1 MRYFL
6 FFAFTLFFACNSK
19 LETVETTNDFGY
31 LIKYQRSKT
40 DFAKQ
45 GLYTAFYPSGEK
57 YEEANYLNDTLHG
70 ERKLYYESGDLEL
83 VENYNMG
90 AIDAA
95 FNRYF
100 QDGTLQQEG
109 VYKDNI
115 AVGEWK
121 KYYKNGQLE
130 ELVTLVD
137 NEENGPF
144 QEFYENG
151 NMKAE
156 GNYKGFDEEANRP
169 REHGLLKMYDEEG
182 TLVKKMNCELG
193 ICRTIWT
200 LEDGDVK
207 KD

>member
-1 MRYFL
+1 MRYIVFL
-6 FFAFTLFFACNSK
+6 ISILFIACNSN
-19 LETVETTNDFGY
+19 LETVETVNEFGY
-31 LIKYQRSKT
+31 KIKYQRSKK

-45 GLYTAFYPSGEK
+45 GLYTEFYPNGEK
-57 YEEANYLNDTLHG
+57 YEEANYVNDTLHG
-70 ERKLYYESGDLEL
+70 ERKKYYESGAIEL
-83 VENYNMG
+83 IENYSMG
-90 AIDAA
+90 AIDAE
-95 FNRYF
+95 FKRYYE
-100 QDGTLQQEG
+100 DGALQQEG
-109 VYKDNI
+109 LYKEHV

-130 ELVTLVD
+130 ELVTLVN

-169 REHGLLKMYDEEG
+169 REHGLLKMYNEEG
-182 TLVKKMNCELG
+182 KLVKKMNCDLG